1 MEKPLSGLNATVT
14 GGAVGIGRAIA
25 IALADAGA
33 RVAITHRTHA
43 PNDEMLEHV
52 KTASGRALL
61 AFQVDATDSV
71 AIDATIADIAAEMGS
86 VDVLVNNV
94 GGLVQRSPIADMRTD
109 LWRTVLA
116 VNLDSMFFTTR
127 AALAYMPGETGR
139 IINVASLAARNGGH
153 AGATAYATTKA
164 GVLGFTRGLAKEV
177 APRGITVNALAPG
190 FIEDTPFHD
199 TFTTAAS
206 KETTI
211 GGIPAGRAG
220 TPGDVAGAAVWL
232 AGPTASYV
240 NGAVI
245 DINGAQ
251 YFG

>member
-1 MEKPLSGLNATVT
+1 MDQSLAGLNATVT
-14 GGAVGIGRAIA
+14 GGAVGIGRSIA
-25 IALADAGA
+25 IALAGAGA
-33 RVAITHRTHA
+33 RVTITHRTHA
-43 PNDEMLEHV
+43 PDVDMLREIESG
-52 KTASGRALL
+52 SGRPLL
-61 AFQVDATDSV
+61 ALPVDATDSV
-71 AIDATIADIAAEMGS
+71 AVDAALSAIAAETGS
-86 VDVLVNNV
+86 IDILVNNV
-94 GGLVQRSPIADMRTD
+94 GGLVQRSPIAEMDVD
-109 LWRTVLA
+109 LWRRVLA
-116 VNLDSMFFTTR
+116 VNLDSMFFATR
-127 AALAYMPGETGR
+127 AVLAHMPSGAGR

-153 AGATAYATTKA
+153 AGATAYAATKA

-211 GGIPAGRAG
+211 SGIPAGRAG
-220 TPGDVAGAAVWL
+220 TPDDVAGAAVWL